1 MGISLQ
7 LATRVQSTIDNQI
20 REIARLS
27 VSDTLT
33 GPIALISLSE
43 IKVARLLLTSCV
55 EILRAHHESTGL

>member
-1 MGISLQ
+1 MGTSLQ

-27 VSDTLT
+27 DSDTWT

-43 IKVARLLLTSCV
+43 IKAAKLLLISCV
-55 EILRAHHESTGL
+55 GILRAHHESTGL

>member
-1 MGISLQ
+1 MGTSLQ

-27 VSDTLT
+27 DSDTWT

-43 IKVARLLLTSCV
+43 IKVAKLLLTSCV
-55 EILRAHHESTGL
+55 ETLRAHHESSGL

>member
-1 MGISLQ
+1 MGTSLQ

-27 VSDTLT
+27 DSDTWT

-43 IKVARLLLTSCV
+43 IKVAKLLLTSCV
-55 EILRAHHESTGL
+55 EILRAHHESSGL

>member
-1 MGISLQ
+1 MGTFLQ

-27 VSDTLT
+27 DSDTWT

-43 IKVARLLLTSCV
+43 IKVAKLLLTSCV
-55 EILRAHHESTGL
+55 EILRAHHESSGL

>member
-1 MGISLQ
+1 MGTSPQ

-27 VSDTLT
+27 DSDTWT

-43 IKVARLLLTSCV
+43 IKVAKLLLTSCV
-55 EILRAHHESTGL
+55 EILRAHHESSGL